1 MGIFNR
7 FPSTEYNDLNL
18 DWIIRTVGKLNHAF
32 EETLQQITQYVEEH
46 LGDIALSKF
55 YRADDKTVIL
65 AEEYKAT
72 GTPSGNVEN
81 IQIDDNLYSIPI
93 NTLNAYYRPL
103 YHRLILND
111 HVTTGTMTGDP
122 LENVQI
128 GDDIYTI
135 PQLKSG
141 EYKAAL
147 KNSKVFM
154 MGNSWARGSGGVI
167 GQGWPYYFLQAT
179 GATGMWIQ
187 QAGGDFTQGGNS
199 DHSDYPGE
207 TYGSL
212 MQNIVPTLLTAD
224 ERAEYNYVIVG
235 GGLNDAS
242 SSNASIRS
250 AIASFITTTKSMFP
264 NADIWIIPLP
274 STLEADVTLMNWMDA
289 WTAGA
294 QNNGAGTCVHTYG
307 WFYNIPSLWHS
318 QQKHLSDDGYKLCG
332 AYIAALLCGWDGVKN
347 VRNHVGWS
355 GSNKCT
361 FERVNYV
368 RRDEISYLN
377 LRFTISGSD
386 LESGLVI
393 GAIDPQYV
401 PKDSI
406 MINAI
411 RWTSNKT
418 TRAVDALEINPSGN
432 LAYKTLGSDIDS
444 STTYRIWI
452 NSTWRIG

>member
-72 GTPSGNVEN
+72 GTPSGTVEN

-103 YHRLILND
+103 YNRLILND
-111 HVTTGTMTGDP
+111 HVTTPTDSGKYIDHI
-122 LENVQI
+122 QI
-128 GDDIYTI
+128 GDDLYTI
-135 PQLKSG
+135 PTTSAGL
-141 EYKAAL
+141 YKEAL

-154 MGNSWARGSGGVI
+154 LGNSWARGSGGVI

-179 GATGMWIQ
+179 GAQGMWIQ
-187 QAGGDFTQGGNS
+187 QAGGDFCGVGNS
-199 DHSDYPGE
+199 AHSDYPGE
-207 TYGSL
+207 TYGSI

-235 GGLNDAS
+235 GGLNDAAY
-242 SSNASIRS
+242 SNSAVRS

-307 WFYNIPSLWHS
+307 WFYNIPTLWHS
-318 QQKHLSDDGYKLCG
+318 EQKHLNDDGYKLCG

-347 VRNHVGWS
+347 VRNHIGWS
-355 GSNKCT
+355 GSNKCS

-377 LRFTISGSD
+377 LKFTISGAD
-386 LESGLVI
+386 LVSGLQI
-393 GAIDPQYV
+393 GAIDAQYV
-401 PKDSI
+401 PKTGILID
-406 MINAI
+406 AV
-411 RWTSNKT
+411 RWTSNSA
-418 TRAVDALEINPSGN
+418 TRAVDALNVNTDGS
-432 LAYKTLGSDIDS
+432 LVYRTLSTSVDS
-444 STTYRIWI
+444 SATYTIYI